1 MEQLKSKDDEYV
13 NSLKKENDDIDLL
26 IASMKFQFNQMRTD
40 YSDQLNNIE
49 KAFYDE
55 RSQILKN
62 NEDEIRRLF
71 EEHRK
76 LEEHFQH
83 QRAEND
89 ENSSKQLEDL
99 RSKDAN
105 DQAE

>member
-1 MEQLKSKDDEYV
+1 
-13 NSLKKENDDIDLL
+13 
-26 IASMKFQFNQMRTD
+26 MRTD

-71 EEHRK
+71 DDHRK
-76 LEEHFQH
+76 TEEDYQH
-83 QRAEND
+83 KRALAEEN
-89 ENSSKQLEDL
+89 
-99 RSKDAN
+99 
-105 DQAE
+105 

>member
-1 MEQLKSKDDEYV
+1 MEQLKTKDDEYV

-55 RSQILKN
+55 RS
-62 NEDEIRRLF
+62 
-71 EEHRK
+71 
-76 LEEHFQH
+76 
-83 QRAEND
+83 
-89 ENSSKQLEDL
+89 
-99 RSKDAN
+99 
-105 DQAE
+105 

>member
-1 MEQLKSKDDEYV
+1 MEHLKTKDDEYV
-13 NSLKKENDDIDLL
+13 NSLKNQNDNIDFL

-76 LEEHFQH
+76 TEENF
-83 QRAEND
+83 
-89 ENSSKQLEDL
+89 
-99 RSKDAN
+99 
-105 DQAE
+105 

>member
-1 MEQLKSKDDEYV
+1 MEHLKTKDDEYV
-13 NSLKKENDDIDLL
+13 NSLKNQNDNIDFL

-76 LEEHFQH
+76 TEENFQH
-83 QRAEND
+83 RRAQDEENY
-89 ENSSKQLEDL
+89 SKQLEDL

-105 DQAE
+105 V